1 FITTYCFKRMTDAM
15 TTTGTFCGF
24 YAGIVL
30 IGTIYMM
37 FLMPETKDK
46 TLEELDEVFEKP
58 LKDLMAENIQRMKET
73 WEDLKSFRFRR
84 IWVLSN

>member
-1 FITTYCFKRMTDAM
+1 
-15 TTTGTFCGF
+15 
-24 YAGIVL
+24 VL
-30 IGTIYMM
+30 IGTIYLM

-46 TLEELDEVFEKP
+46 TLEELDEVFERP

-73 WEDLKSFRFRR
+73 WDDLKSFRFSR